1 MFRCVTLKAGLQ
13 KRLGLP
19 APAGDEKEALSG
31 LSCPVDGV
39 TGGGCN
45 PVSPATVP
53 HEKKNSRSA
62 QGVLTPLVI
71 AVDPTPRTE
80 EVRTL
85 LVAKTVGKG

>member
-13 KRLGLP
+13 KRLRLP
-19 APAGDEKEALSG
+19 APARDEKEALSW
-31 LSCPVDGV
+31 LSRPFDGV

-53 HEKKNSRSA
+53 HQKKNPRSA
-62 QGVLTPLVI
+62 QGVLTPPVI
-71 AVDPTPRTE
+71 AVDPAPRTE

-85 LVAKTVGKG
+85 LDAKTVGKG